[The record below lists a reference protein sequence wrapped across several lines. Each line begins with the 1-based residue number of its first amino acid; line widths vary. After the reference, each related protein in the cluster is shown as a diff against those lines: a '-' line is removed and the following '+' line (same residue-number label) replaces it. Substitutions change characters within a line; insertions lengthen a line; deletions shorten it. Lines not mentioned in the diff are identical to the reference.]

1 MKRIDGYIDLDYLL
15 NLKISKMPELEKY
28 KKLKKR
34 MKDVKEFKIIK
45 EEDFYL
51 YDNNIFVF
59 SFEINGEKYFF
70 KYDSESAPYYDLI
83 ASEIASEIGL
93 PSVQYDLAKLGKY
106 RGTISLNYKK
116 EGAKYI
122 SGKELLKEFY
132 YYDPYSELYYGDNN
146 KERKDMMHHN
156 NLMDI
161 WHALENRYRNRKDM
175 QEIVKNLMEKLL
187 KLQVF
192 DLITGQND
200 RHIENYGIV
209 EYEDGSVD
217 LQPIFD
223 NSRMFL
229 EHQSNH
235 DLVLSPE
242 KEYYKLIDVSR
253 YLYNVSDTDIQNYI
267 LGCLW
272 VISEKNII
280 NIISRVE
287 SKIECSIPDNIKKS
301 ILYNFKDQ
309 YDYILNSINN
319 YKIDDGRSI

>member
-1 MKRIDGYIDLDYLL
+1 MKRIDGYVDLDYLL
-15 NLKISKMPELEKY
+15 NLKIPKMPELEKY

-34 MKDVKEFKIIK
+34 MKDVKGFKIIK

-51 YDNNIFVF
+51 YDNNLFVF
-59 SFEINGEKYFF
+59 SFEIDGKKYFF
-70 KYDSESAPYYDLI
+70 KYDYESVPYYELI

-93 PSVQYDLAKLGKY
+93 TTVQYDLAKLGKY

-116 EGAKYI
+116 EGTKYI
-122 SGKELLKEFY
+122 SGEELLKDFY
-132 YYDPYSELYYGDNN
+132 MLDPYRKLYYDY
-146 KERKDMMHHN
+146 KDFFNMMHHN
-156 NLMDI
+156 NLIDI

-175 QEIVKNLMEKLL
+175 PEIVKNLMEKLV

-209 EYEDGSVD
+209 EYADGSVD

-229 EHQSNH
+229 EHPSNH
-235 DLVLSPE
+235 DLVLHPE
-242 KEYYKLIDVSR
+242 KDYYKLKDVSK
-253 YLYNVSDTDIQNYI
+253 YLYNVSDADIQNYI

-301 ILYNFKDQ
+301 ILYYFRDQ

-319 YKIDDGRSI
+319 YKIDNGRSI